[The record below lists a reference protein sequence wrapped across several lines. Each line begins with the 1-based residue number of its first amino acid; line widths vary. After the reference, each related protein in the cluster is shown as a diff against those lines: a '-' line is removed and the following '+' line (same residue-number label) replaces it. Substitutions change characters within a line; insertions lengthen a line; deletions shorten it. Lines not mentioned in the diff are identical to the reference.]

1 MNASPTPSIT
11 ASSYLM
17 ADCPARSRP
26 WHFLALL
33 LGSLAGAAVQVNQA
47 QLWPVQWY
55 EVLALIGLVL
65 LLALWWTRRWFAK
78 NCTICTPVFGALAA
92 ALLLFSVTGLRASH
106 FTAQALNPVL
116 EGRDIRVT
124 GMVVA
129 MPQPLE
135 GGQRLRLA
143 VESATLEGQAV
154 RLPELMDLGWYHRPQ
169 HGSADADTVAPA
181 LVRPG
186 ERWQM
191 TVRLKAPHGLRNPH
205 GFDYELW
212 AWEQGVQAVGDVRA
226 GKKDTA
232 PQRLAATYQYPVEQA
247 RQQVRDA
254 IMAQLAANPADA
266 ASQRVAGV
274 VAALVTG
281 DQRAIER
288 SDWDLFRTTG
298 VSHLMSISG
307 LHITLFAWLAAAL
320 IRLLWRR
327 SSRLCLLLPA
337 PSAALVGGALLAAAY
352 ALFSGWGIPAQRTI
366 SMLCAVALLRL
377 WGLRWPWPHVWL
389 LTCAAVVL
397 PDPWA
402 LWQPG
407 FWLSFVAVGILFASD
422 PGAGVPDSPSVVGH
436 FLSMLREQWVVTLA
450 LTPLGLLMFGQVSLV
465 GFGANML
472 AIPWTTLVVTPL
484 AFLGVVWAPLWQ
496 LAAMAVQAMVLL
508 LEWFAAVPWAAL
520 WLPIAP
526 LWAGMAAVAGGTLLA
541 LSWPW
546 PVRLLGLPLMI
557 PVFFWQPPRPAPGQF
572 ELLAVDV
579 GQGSA
584 VLVRTATRTL
594 LYDAGP
600 RTSAGSDAGSRV
612 LVPLLR
618 AQGERLDTL
627 LLSHRDSDHTGGALA
642 VLQAQPQAQLLGSV
656 TEEADLQALR
666 PVTACVAG
674 QRWRWDGV
682 EFSILHPLP
691 VEAAPA
697 TVGMRKARS
706 STNAQS
712 CVLRIVAPSGVA
724 ALLPGDIE
732 SAQEQLLL
740 AQNAPLRADVLLLP
754 HHGSKTS
761 SSAAFLDAVQPRS
774 AWAQSGYRNRF
785 GHPAPEVLERLQERG
800 IALVDS
806 VRCGA
811 AQWSSTQP
819 GSVHCQRQLQ
829 ARYWQHLPAGL
840 SQQFSGDGHRVKALE
855 RYR

>member
-1 MNASPTPSIT
+1 MNASPTSPIT
-11 ASSYLM
+11 ASSHLM
-17 ADCPARSRP
+17 ADHPAPAQP
-26 WHFLALL
+26 WHFPALL
-33 LGSLAGAAVQVNQA
+33 LASLIGAGLQVNQA
-47 QLWPVQWY
+47 QLWTAQRY
-55 EVLALIGLVL
+55 GVLALIGVVL
-65 LLALWWTRRWFAK
+65 LLALWWMRRWPAK
-78 NCTICTPVFGALAA
+78 SCAVCTPVFGALAV
-92 ALLLFSVTGLRASH
+92 ALLLFAATGLRANH
-106 FTAQALNPVL
+106 FAAQALNPAL
-116 EGRDIRVT
+116 EGRDLRVT
-124 GMVVA
+124 GMVTA

-143 VESATLEGQAV
+143 VEVATLEGQPV
-154 RLPELMDLGWYHRPQ
+154 QLPPLIDLGWYHRPQ
-169 HGSADADTVAPA
+169 YASAEADTVAPA

-226 GKKDTA
+226 GKKDMA
-232 PQRLAATYQYPVEQA
+232 PQRLESTYQYPVEQA

-254 IMAQLAANPADA
+254 IMVQLASKPADA
-266 ASQRVAGV
+266 DSQRVAGV

-377 WGLRWPWPHVWL
+377 LGLRWPWPQVWL

-422 PGAGVPDSPSVVGH
+422 PGAGAADTPSIMGRS
-436 FLSMLREQWVVTLA
+436 LSMLREQWVVTLA

-465 GFGANML
+465 GFAANML

-496 LAAMAVQAMVLL
+496 LAAMAVQAMVVL
-508 LEWFAAVPWAAL
+508 LEWFAGVPWAAL

-526 LWAGMAAVAGGTLLA
+526 LWAGIAAVAGGTLLA

-546 PVRLLGLPLMI
+546 PVRFLGLPLII
-557 PVFFWQPPRPAPGQF
+557 PVFLWQPPRPAPGQF

-584 VLVRTATRTL
+584 VLVRTATRSL

-618 AQGERLDTL
+618 AQGESLHTL
-627 LLSHRDSDHTGGALA
+627 LLSHSDSDHAGGAVA
-642 VLQAQPQAQLLGSV
+642 VLQAQPQAQLMGSV
-656 TEEADLQALR
+656 TEEAHLQALR
-666 PVTACVAG
+666 PVMPCVAG

-682 EFSILHPLP
+682 EFSVLHPQLP
-691 VEAAPA
+691 EAAPA
-697 TVGMRKARS
+697 AANTRKARS

-732 SAQEQLLL
+732 TAQEQLLL
-740 AQNAPLRADVLLLP
+740 ARNVSLRADVLLLP

-774 AWAQSGYRNRF
+774 AWAQAGYRNRF
-785 GHPAPEVLERLQERG
+785 GHPAPEVIERLHERS
-800 IALVDS
+800 ITLVDS

-811 AQWSSTQP
+811 AHWSSSQP
-819 GSVHCQRQLQ
+819 GNVRCERQQQ
-829 ARYWQHLPAGL
+829 ARYWQHLPP
-840 SQQFSGDGHRVKALE
+840 
-855 RYR
+855 

>member
-1 MNASPTPSIT
+1 MNAPSTPPI
-11 ASSYLM
+11 AVLPNPM
-17 ADCPARSRP
+17 ADDRARAWP
-26 WHFLALL
+26 WHFPVLL
-33 LGSLAGAAVQVNQA
+33 LGALGGAGVQVGQA
-47 QLWPVQWY
+47 QLWSPQWY
-55 EVLALIGLVL
+55 GVLGLVGVVL
-65 LLALWWTRRWFAK
+65 LWVVWRARRWPVRRCAW
-78 NCTICTPVFGALAA
+78 CTSLLCALAA
-92 ALLLFSVTGLRASH
+92 ALLLFSVTGWRATQ
-106 FTAQALNPVL
+106 FAAQALNPAL
-116 EGRDIRVT
+116 EGHDLRVT
-124 GMVVA
+124 GMVTA
-129 MPQPLE
+129 MSQPLE

-143 VESATLEGQAV
+143 VESATLAGQKV
-154 RLPELMDLGWYHRPQ
+154 HLPQLIDVGWYHRPQ
-169 HGSADADTVAPA
+169 HSSTEADTV
-181 LVRPG
+181 VRPG

-212 AWEQGVQAVGDVRA
+212 AWEQDVQAVGDVRIS
-226 GKKDTA
+226 KKDPA
-232 PQRLAATYQYPVEQA
+232 PQRLAATYQHPVEQI

-254 IMAQLAANPADA
+254 IMLQLAAPKPADA
-266 ASQRVAGV
+266 ADQRVAGV

-288 SDWDLFRTTG
+288 TDWDLFRTTG

-320 IRLLWRR
+320 MRGLWRR
-327 SSRLCLLLPA
+327 SSRLCLMVPA

-377 WGLRWPWPHVWL
+377 WGLRWPWPQVWL

-422 PGAGVPDSPSVVGH
+422 PGAGASEAPSIVGR
-436 FLSMLREQWVVTLA
+436 FLAMLREQWVVTLA

-465 GFGANML
+465 GFVANL
-472 AIPWTTLVVTPL
+472 WAIPWVTLVVTPL

-496 LAAMAVQAMVLL
+496 LAGMAVQAMVVC
-508 LEWFAAVPWAAL
+508 LEWFAAVPWATL

-526 LWAGMAAVAGGTLLA
+526 LWAGIAAVAGGALLA

-546 PVRLLGLPLMI
+546 PVRLLGLPLLI

-584 VLVRTATRTL
+584 VLVRTASRTL

-600 RTSAGSDAGSRV
+600 RTSTGSDAGSRV

-618 AQGERLDTL
+618 AQGEHLDTL
-627 LLSHRDSDHTGGALA
+627 LLSHRDSDHAGGAVA
-642 VLQAQPQAQLLGSV
+642 VLKAQSQAQLLGSV
-656 TEEADLQALR
+656 TAEPHLQALR

-674 QRWRWDGV
+674 QRWHWDGV
-682 EFSILHPLP
+682 EFLVLHPSP
-691 VEAAPA
+691 VEPA
-697 TVGMRKARS
+697 TAAVGARKALS

-712 CVLRIVAPSGVA
+712 CVLRIVAAKGVA

-732 SAQEQLLL
+732 TAQEQTLL
-740 AQNAPLRADVLLLP
+740 AQHAVLRADVLLLP

-774 AWAQSGYRNRF
+774 AWAQTGYRNRF
-785 GHPAPEVLERLQERG
+785 GHPAAEVVDRLQERG
-800 IALVDS
+800 ITLVDS

-811 AQWSSTQP
+811 AHWSSEQP
-819 GSVHCQRQLQ
+819 DMVHCERALQ
-829 ARYWQHLPAGL
+829 PRYWQHLPP
-840 SQQFSGDGHRVKALE
+840 
-855 RYR
+855 